1 MQRALSS
8 FPFAPAVKVRL
19 INAGF
24 QSAADLCDF
33 RPLQLS
39 KEAGISQEE
48 AEEVLQAVRS
58 EPLQGRAAGSR
69 LTALELLEREQTLG
83 SIVTFCSDLDCML
96 GGGVP
101 VGKTMEVCGAPGV
114 GKTQLCMQLAV
125 DVQIPVCFGGLGGQV
140 AYIDTEG
147 SFFVQRVADMAQAA
161 VEHCSLMAEDT
172 EQREALKEFTVE
184 TILSNLFLF
193 RCHDYVELLAEIYL
207 LPNFLAQHPEVR
219 LVAIDGIAAPFRR
232 DFEDLSERTRLLN
245 GLAQRLNRTACQN
258 SAAIVLTNQ
267 MTTKVVNGQSK
278 LVPALGESWGHA
290 ATQRLI
296 LHWEGQQR
304 LASLCKSP
312 TCKEAT
318 VPYQI
323 TGHGLRDVA
332 RPSLPTTSADPSA
345 VTLGNARK
353 RPRLEEEGPP

>member
-58 EPLQGRAAGSR
+58 EPHQGRAAGSR

-114 GKTQLCMQLAV
+114 GKTQL
-125 DVQIPVCFGGLGGQV
+125 
-140 AYIDTEG
+140 
-147 SFFVQRVADMAQAA
+147 
-161 VEHCSLMAEDT
+161 
-172 EQREALKEFTVE
+172 
-184 TILSNLFLF
+184 
-193 RCHDYVELLAEIYL
+193 
-207 LPNFLAQHPEVR
+207 
-219 LVAIDGIAAPFRR
+219 
-232 DFEDLSERTRLLN
+232 
-245 GLAQRLNRTACQN
+245 
-258 SAAIVLTNQ
+258 
-267 MTTKVVNGQSK
+267 
-278 LVPALGESWGHA
+278 W
-290 ATQRLI
+290 
-296 LHWEGQQR
+296 
-304 LASLCKSP
+304 
-312 TCKEAT
+312 
-318 VPYQI
+318 
-323 TGHGLRDVA
+323 
-332 RPSLPTTSADPSA
+332 
-345 VTLGNARK
+345 
-353 RPRLEEEGPP
+353 

>member
-219 LVAIDGIAAPFRR
+219 IPVLGG
-232 DFEDLSERTRLLN
+232 RTRT
-245 GLAQRLNRTACQN
+245 GPKITRQ
-258 SAAIVLTNQ
+258 
-267 MTTKVVNGQSK
+267 
-278 LVPALGESWGHA
+278 
-290 ATQRLI
+290 TQ
-296 LHWEGQQR
+296 
-304 LASLCKSP
+304 
-312 TCKEAT
+312 
-318 VPYQI
+318 
-323 TGHGLRDVA
+323 D
-332 RPSLPTTSADPSA
+332 LP
-345 VTLGNARK
+345 R
-353 RPRLEEEGPP
+353 

>member
-33 RPLQLS
+33 PPLQLS

-48 AEEVLQAVRS
+48 AEEVLQAVQS

-83 SIVTFCSDLDCML
+83 AIVTFCSDLDCIL

-219 LVAIDGIAAPFRR
+219 IPVLRG
-232 DFEDLSERTRLLN
+232 RTRTGPKITRQTQDLL
-245 GLAQRLNRTACQN
+245 R
-258 SAAIVLTNQ
+258 
-267 MTTKVVNGQSK
+267 
-278 LVPALGESWGHA
+278 
-290 ATQRLI
+290 
-296 LHWEGQQR
+296 
-304 LASLCKSP
+304 
-312 TCKEAT
+312 
-318 VPYQI
+318 
-323 TGHGLRDVA
+323 
-332 RPSLPTTSADPSA
+332 
-345 VTLGNARK
+345 
-353 RPRLEEEGPP
+353 